1 MESLTPHQYARLREL
16 FDQALAME
24 ESRRRAWLESLP
36 GEDSALAPMLGELIA
51 SHQQEEPA
59 PASVVSP
66 GEVMGPYRLER
77 LLGQGGMGS
86 VFLATREDGA
96 FRKQVA
102 LKVMRFAG
110 GSHEFQWRFA
120 RERQI
125 LASLDHPS
133 IGRILDGG
141 TSTSGVPYLVMEYV
155 DGLPIDRYCEQ
166 EQPSVEERIRMF
178 LHVCAAVQFAH
189 QKLIVHRDLK
199 PGNILVEKSGQP
211 KLLDF
216 GVSKALESGDTGGG
230 ETIAFGTPRYASP
243 EQLRGAPPSTAADV
257 YSLGVILY
265 ELLTGK
271 WPYGKEPAGLLETV
285 DIISSEEPLAP
296 SEIARRSG
304 DGRLCRKLR
313 GDLDH
318 ILTKAVERQVAERYG
333 SAEELRLDLE
343 RYLDGKPVLAR
354 GNALAYR
361 ARKFVHRHKAA
372 FAVAALL
379 TASLAGGIYSTM
391 RQARIA
397 MQQAEEARR
406 QRTEAERMASE
417 AQVQR
422 SNAEAR
428 ASDLH
433 DLARSLLFELHD
445 GIRHLAG
452 ATPAR
457 QVLLEKTRGYLEALA
472 RQAAGNAALQEELAE
487 VYDRMGDLESTM
499 YLAGKN
505 PNALRTFQ
513 EALAIREGLAK
524 MQPEEPRHARGVV
537 YARMKLGDGYWSA
550 GDTNRAV
557 EWFRRALREA
567 AVVAPKDAKLAGMAT
582 HRLCNLFP
590 LLGKTAEG
598 LEACRQ
604 SLRHAEPYYA
614 AHKADRDMQYLLVLT
629 HSNLGNVLRLQGK
642 TEEGLTHFRRSMELC
657 KDLVQAQPANALARA
672 AAGTTGIYAAAALER
687 LRDFQTAAPA
697 YAEAIAAMKAS
708 HEIDASDLRVAK
720 TLAFALTR
728 QAQGL
733 VSMGDR
739 AGAERSMADSLRLH
753 KELVER
759 PGSTLSEWNEY
770 ADALNKNPFPALS
783 KPQEALQY
791 ALKAVQ
797 ASQEKN
803 PFCLDTLAW
812 AYFRSGNAA
821 AAVEASRKA
830 LKLLPPAGAL
840 YNEILAGSKQF
851 EAALRK

>member
-1 MESLTPHQYARLREL
+1 MESLTPQQYARLREL

-36 GEDSALAPMLGELIA
+36 EEDSALAPMLGELIA
-51 SHQQEEPA
+51 SHEQEDEQVPV
-59 PASVVSP
+59 SVVSP
-66 GEVMGPYRLER
+66 GEMLGPYRLER

-102 LKVMRFAG
+102 LKVMRFAA
-110 GSHEFQWRFA
+110 GSSAFQSRFA

-141 TSTSGVPYLVMEYV
+141 TSASGIPYLVMEYV

-166 EQPSVEERIRMF
+166 EKPSIEERIRMF

-216 GVSKALESGDTGGG
+216 GVSKALESGETAGG

-271 WPYGKEPAGLLETV
+271 WPYGREPAGLLETV

-296 SEIARRSG
+296 SEIARRTG

-318 ILTKAVERQVAERYG
+318 ILTKAVERQAPERYA

-361 ARKFVHRHKAA
+361 ARKFVHRNKAA
-372 FAVAALL
+372 FAVVALL
-379 TASLAGGIYSTM
+379 TVSLAGGIYSTM

-397 MQQAEEARR
+397 VQQAA
-406 QRTEAERMASE
+406 E
-417 AQVQR
+417 AQRQR

-428 ASDLH
+428 AADLH

-505 PNALRTFQ
+505 PNALRTFR
-513 EALAIREGLAK
+513 EALTIREGLAK
-524 MQPEEPRHARGVV
+524 MQPDEPRHARGVV

-550 GDTNRAV
+550 GDTNQAV
-557 EWFRRALREA
+557 DWFRRALREA
-567 AVVAPKDAKLAGMAT
+567 AVVAPADAKLAGMAT
-582 HRLCNLFP
+582 HRLCNLLP
-590 LLGKTAEG
+590 SIGKTAEAI
-598 LEACRQ
+598 EVCRE
-604 SLRHAEPYYA
+604 SLLHAEPYYA
-614 AHKADRDMQYLLVLT
+614 AHKSDRDVEYLLVLT

-642 TEEGLTHFRRSMELC
+642 IEDSLTHFRRSMELC

-687 LRDFQTAAPA
+687 LRDFQAAAPA

-720 TLAFALTR
+720 TLAFALAR

-739 AGAERSMADSLRLH
+739 AGAEKAMADSLRLH

-759 PGSTLSEWNEY
+759 PGSTLGEWNEY
-770 ADALNKNPFPALS
+770 ADALNKNPFPALGN
-783 KPQEALQY
+783 PQEALQY

-812 AYFRSGNAA
+812 AYFRSGNVG
-821 AAVEASRKA
+821 AAVETSRKA

-851 EAALRK
+851 EAALKK